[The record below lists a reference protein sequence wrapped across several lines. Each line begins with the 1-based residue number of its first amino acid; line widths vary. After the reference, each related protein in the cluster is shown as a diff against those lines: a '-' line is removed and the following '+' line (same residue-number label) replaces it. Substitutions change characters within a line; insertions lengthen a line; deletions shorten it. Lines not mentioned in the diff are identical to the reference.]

1 MLYNF
6 VYNFLLFLAK
16 PRPKGR
22 PKKNPAKE
30 IAEPP
35 SEETGIKTKN
45 YKEQNEPMQ
54 EEDEKTKNAKIAK
67 KGNAKKAAPKGKLIV
82 AEKANNIAVPE
93 EINDVEAEEIATS
106 EVDVKENGEAH
117 VPEPKQKKK
126 NGKANAAMNGKIEV
140 KGKQKKEQAAV
151 VSNDEEATN
160 DETEIKSTEMN
171 VTPEIDGNGI
181 KDGPLSEDDSIL
193 QTEEEE
199 NWVNESKDNSTKAE
213 LSPKTDTSTNDLERS
228 ATFMCF

>member
-16 PRPKGR
+16 PKPKGR
-22 PKKNPAKE
+22 SKKNPVKE
-30 IAEPP
+30 IAEPS
-35 SEETGIKTKN
+35 SEETRIKTKN
-45 YKEQNEPMQ
+45 DKEQNEAMQ
-54 EEDEKTKNAKIAK
+54 EEDEKTKNVKIAK

-82 AEKANNIAVPE
+82 AEKANNVAVPE
-93 EINDVEAEEIATS
+93 EINDVEAEEVATS

-126 NGKANAAMNGKIEV
+126 NGKANAAMNGKIEA

-151 VSNDEEATN
+151 VSNDEEAIN

-171 VTPEIDGNGI
+171 VISEIDGNGI
-181 KDGPLSEDDSIL
+181 KDGPLSEDSIL
-193 QTEEEE
+193 QIEEEE
-199 NWVNESKDNSTKAE
+199 NWINESKDNSTKAE

-228 ATFMCF
+228 GTFMCF